1 MKKVIL
7 VFMLCCTGMIA
18 LGSDSGNDSDG
29 SFLRQRSI
37 SLFSPNAE
45 VVFSDDD
52 DDTGFIASP
61 SEATK
66 CSGCAAKDNECSVFA
81 HLCGDIANAKSATHR
96 QKKRAEKYKKKYR
109 HRKERSLTFKE
120 KHKKQLLKCHSSQ
133 QELEDEKRMNRRMA
147 RRIYDLEMERRA
159 RRKFSEDDKET
170 IYQLARETERR
181 KESAQEDAS
190 IIYALSMKQQKD
202 DMVIGHLNDM
212 VLDKSD
218 EVQHLNNRLNMM
230 SWLVFQRDQELRDL
244 RAQEAAR
251 HAAARQQYDEAGP
264 TFY

>member
-1 MKKVIL
+1 MKLIHLFFRRGDKVKKVIFG
-7 VFMLCCTGMIA
+7 FMLCCMGMVA
-18 LGSDSGNDSDG
+18 LGSDSDNDSDG
-29 SFLRQRSI
+29 SVFRQRS
-37 SLFSPNAE
+37 LSPFPRNE
-45 VVFSDDD
+45 VVVFSDDD
-52 DDTGFIASP
+52 SDNEGIVTSHGK
-61 SEATK
+61 TK
-66 CSGCAAKDNECSVFA
+66 CSGCLARDNELSVCA
-81 HLCGDIANAKSATHR
+81 HLCGDIAKEKNAVSR
-96 QKKRAEKYKKKYR
+96 QRKRVKKYKKR
-109 HRKERSLTFKE
+109 VLTFKE

-218 EVQHLNNRLNMM
+218 EVQHLNNRLNTM

-251 HAAARQQYDEAGP
+251 HAAARQ
-264 TFY
+264 